1 VIAAQLDIPP
11 LFDGAEAI
19 ERGWAAIAL
28 YREGR
33 SFREIGRL
41 VGCSHPHVSKLIAAW
56 RADRKA
62 VEDHLAAS
70 GYLV

>member
-1 VIAAQLDIPP
+1 VIATQLEIPP

-33 SFREIGRL
+33 SFCEIGRL

-56 RADRKA
+56 KADRKA
-62 VEDHLAAS
+62 VEGHLAAS